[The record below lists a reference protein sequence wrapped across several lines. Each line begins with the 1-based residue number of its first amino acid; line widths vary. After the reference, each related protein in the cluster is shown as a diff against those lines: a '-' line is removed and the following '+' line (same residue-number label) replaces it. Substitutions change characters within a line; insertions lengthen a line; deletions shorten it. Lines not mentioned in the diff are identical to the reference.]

1 VSLFTVR
8 SEIDGDVATLRFEG
22 ELDLSSATQAEAA
35 VKEVESDDGLRTLVL
50 DLRGLRFLDSTGLR
64 VILATDSRARRT
76 GRQVRVVPGP
86 EAVHRV
92 FRIALLD
99 RRLDFV
105 EPDGANPDEA
115 GGGAA

>member
-8 SEIDGDVATLRFEG
+8 SEIEGDVATLYLEG
-22 ELDLSSATQAEAA
+22 ELDLSSAPQAEAA
-35 VKEVESDDGLRTLVL
+35 VKDLESNEALRMLVL

-76 GRQVRVVPGP
+76 GRQVRLVPGP

-105 EPDGANPDEA
+105 DADEA
-115 GGGAA
+115 DPGAAEGNAP